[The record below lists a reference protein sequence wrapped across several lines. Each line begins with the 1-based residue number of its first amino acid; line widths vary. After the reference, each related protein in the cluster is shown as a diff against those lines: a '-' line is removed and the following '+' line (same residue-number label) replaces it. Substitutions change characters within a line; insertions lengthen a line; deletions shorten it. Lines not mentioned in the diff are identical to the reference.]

1 MVYNNYLIAHII
13 TTSFRLLNSQIH
25 GFHGMIRTIVLQGVS
40 SPWQIKKKHGY
51 AVDIYG
57 QTYKM
62 VGTET
67 SSHMRQVASIV
78 DDKMREISSHNPN
91 LDSTKIAVLAA
102 VNSVHDYLKLKEQ
115 VEQMEVQLKK
125 LKG

>member
-1 MVYNNYLIAHII
+1 MADKEKTRI
-13 TTSFRLLNSQIH
+13 
-25 GFHGMIRTIVLQGVS
+25 
-40 SPWQIKKKHGY
+40 

-62 VGTET
+62 VGKE
-67 SSHMRQVASIV
+67 SSMHMRQVASIV